1 VRHVYECPV
10 RWADLDV
17 LGHVNNVVYVDY
29 LQEARVSLLGVPA
42 GVSLDGHE
50 ARPADDGIV
59 VVAHQ
64 IHYVS
69 PLRFDFG
76 TVRIETWATEIRAAS
91 FTLAYEIYREHED
104 GREVYVRASTVLA
117 PYVFG
122 ADTPRRLTP
131 TEKDRLQR
139 YFEPAETRLPE
150 FSEPR
155 FTQNGEFELYTRFS
169 DVDTYGHVNNVKYFE
184 YFQEGRV
191 AALRVVRGEGALG
204 DLAVQPLV
212 VAQADVSYLRP
223 LLFSLKPY
231 ALNTWISHVGNRSM
245 VLEGVIHDGE
255 TVYARSRHVMVFFDP
270 ETQRSTEPSPEFR
283 DRLQA
288 LM

>member
-1 VRHVYECPV
+1 V
-10 RWADLDV
+10 RWADLDL

-42 GVSLDGHE
+42 GVNVEGRES
-50 ARPADDGIV
+50 RPAEDGIV

-64 IHYVS
+64 IHYLS
-69 PLRFDFG
+69 PLEFDFEP
-76 TVRIETWATEIRAAS
+76 VRIETWATDIRAAS
-91 FTLAYEIYREHED
+91 FTLAYEIYRERED
-104 GREVYVRASTVLA
+104 GREVYVRAATVLA

-122 ADTPRRLTP
+122 AGTPRRLTRE
-131 TEKDRLQR
+131 EKDRLQR
-139 YFEPAETRLPE
+139 YLEPAETALPE

-155 FTQNGEFELYTRFS
+155 PAAGREFDLYTRFS

-191 AALRVVRGEGALG
+191 VALRDLRSGEAAGTEAE
-204 DLAVQPLV
+204 PLV

-223 LLFSLKPY
+223 ILFSLEPY
-231 ALNTWISHVGNRSM
+231 ALDTWVSHVGTRSM
-245 VLEGVIHDGE
+245 VLEGVIRCGE

-270 ETQRSTEPSPEFR
+270 ATGRSREPSPEFR
-283 DRLQA
+283 AGLQA
-288 LM
+288 MM